1 MRVVTVYS
9 LVFRCDVTEAE
20 PAHISGYQSLAEF
33 FRKCPRVTPRVSYRN
48 LRSLDSQFSLRPD
61 RQGRLR
67 AKLII
72 CITSR
77 GHSAHSQEETEAGA
91 EAARHRSEAGQ
102 SS

>member
-1 MRVVTVYS
+1 MLVVRVVTVYS

-61 RQGRLR
+61 RRGRL
-67 AKLII
+67 
-72 CITSR
+72 S
-77 GHSAHSQEETEAGA
+77 
-91 EAARHRSEAGQ
+91 
-102 SS
+102 